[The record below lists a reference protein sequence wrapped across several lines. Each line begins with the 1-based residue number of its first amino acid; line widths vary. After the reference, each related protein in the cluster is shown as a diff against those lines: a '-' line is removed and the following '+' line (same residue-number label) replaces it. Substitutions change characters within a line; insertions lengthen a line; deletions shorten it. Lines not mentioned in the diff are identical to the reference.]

1 MQKLRSSE
9 CSLYRSDM
17 KKPEDVNPEKNPN
30 KKGKATPK
38 RKDAVAATKVNSI
51 TSPVTKADRSKNR
64 EALRAAR
71 AEARAAYMRGDQNAL
86 PARDRGPVKKFVR
99 DYIDSRRSLG
109 EYFLP
114 LMVIVLVLTLVPS
127 AEIRFVAIIFMY
139 GAMLYSVVYG
149 FFVTKNIKKQ
159 VAERF
164 PDESTKGLGMY
175 GWLRSTQMRRLRA
188 PAPQKKLGEQ
198 V

>member
-1 MQKLRSSE
+1 MTKA
-9 CSLYRSDM
+9 D
-17 KKPEDVNPEKNPN
+17 DKNADKN
-30 KKGKATPK
+30 LDKKGKATPK
-38 RKDAVAATKVNSI
+38 RKDSVAATKVNSI

-64 EALRAAR
+64 ESLKAAR
-71 AEARAAYMRGDQNAL
+71 AQARAAYMRGDQSAL

-127 AEIRFVAIIFMY
+127 VEIRFIAIILMY
-139 GAMLYSVVYG
+139 SAMLYSVVFG
-149 FFVTKNIKKQ
+149 FLVTSKIKKL
-159 VAERF
+159 VAAQF

-188 PAPQKKLGEQ
+188 PAPQKKLGDS

>member
-1 MQKLRSSE
+1 
-9 CSLYRSDM
+9 M
-17 KKPEDVNPEKNPN
+17 KKTEDVNPEKNPS

-64 EALRAAR
+64 ETLKAAR

-127 AEIRFVAIIFMY
+127 AEIRFLAIIFMY
-139 GAMLYSVVYG
+139 GAMLYSAVYG

-164 PDESTKGLGMY
+164 PEESTKGLGMY

-188 PAPQKKLGEQ
+188 PAPQKKLGDQ

>member
-1 MQKLRSSE
+1 MTKA
-9 CSLYRSDM
+9 
-17 KKPEDVNPEKNPN
+17 EDKNPD

-38 RKDAVAATKVNSI
+38 RKDGVAATKVNSI

-64 EALRAAR
+64 EALKASRS
-71 AEARAAYMRGDQNAL
+71 EARAAYMRGDQNAL

-114 LMVIVLVLTLVPS
+114 LMVFVLVLTLVPS
-127 AEIRFVAIIFMY
+127 AEIRFLAIIFMY

-149 FFVTKNIKKQ
+149 LIVNGKIKKL
-159 VAERF
+159 VSEKF
-164 PDESTKGLGMY
+164 PGESTKGLGMY

-198 V
+198 I

>member
-1 MQKLRSSE
+1 MTKA
-9 CSLYRSDM
+9 
-17 KKPEDVNPEKNPN
+17 EDKNPD

-38 RKDAVAATKVNSI
+38 RKDGVAATKVNSI

-64 EALRAAR
+64 EALKVAR

-114 LMVIVLVLTLVPS
+114 LMVFVLVLTLVPS
-127 AEIRFVAIIFMY
+127 VEIRFLAIIFMY
-139 GAMLYSVVYG
+139 AAMLYSVIYG
-149 FFVTKNIKKQ
+149 FIVNGKIKKL
-159 VAERF
+159 VAEKF
-164 PDESTKGLGMY
+164 PGESTKGLGMY

-188 PAPQKKLGEQ
+188 PAPQKKLGEKL
-198 V
+198 

>member
-1 MQKLRSSE
+1 MTKA
-9 CSLYRSDM
+9 
-17 KKPEDVNPEKNPN
+17 EDVTPEKNSS

-127 AEIRFVAIIFMY
+127 AEIRFLAIIFMY

-164 PDESTKGLGMY
+164 PEESTKGLGIY

-188 PAPQKKLGEQ
+188 PAPQKKLGDI

>member
-17 KKPEDVNPEKNPN
+17 KKAEDINPD

-64 EALRAAR
+64 ETLRAAR

-164 PDESTKGLGMY
+164 PEESTKGLGMY

-188 PAPQKKLGEQ
+188 PAPQKKLGDK

>member
-17 KKPEDVNPEKNPN
+17 TKAEDVTPEKNSS

-127 AEIRFVAIIFMY
+127 AEIRFLAIIFMY

-164 PDESTKGLGMY
+164 PEESTKGLGMY

-188 PAPQKKLGEQ
+188 PAPQKKLGDI

>member
-1 MQKLRSSE
+1 M
-9 CSLYRSDM
+9 
-17 KKPEDVNPEKNPN
+17 EKNPN

-38 RKDAVAATKVNSI
+38 RKDAVAATKVNTI

>member
-17 KKPEDVNPEKNPN
+17 KKAEDINPD

-64 EALRAAR
+64 EALRASR

-139 GAMLYSVVYG
+139 GEMIYSVVYG
-149 FFVTKNIKKQ
+149 FFVTKNIKKL

-164 PDESTKGLGMY
+164 PEESTKGLGMY

-188 PAPQKKLGEQ
+188 PAPQKKLGDQ

>member
-1 MQKLRSSE
+1 MTKA
-9 CSLYRSDM
+9 
-17 KKPEDVNPEKNPN
+17 EDKNPD

-38 RKDAVAATKVNSI
+38 RKDGVAATKVNSI
-51 TSPVTKADRSKNR
+51 TSPITKADRSKNR
-64 EALRAAR
+64 EALKASRS
-71 AEARAAYMRGDQNAL
+71 EARAAYMRGDQNAL

-114 LMVIVLVLTLVPS
+114 LMVFVLVLTLVPS
-127 AEIRFVAIIFMY
+127 AEIRFLAIIFMY

-149 FFVTKNIKKQ
+149 FIVNGKIKKL
-159 VAERF
+159 VSEKF
-164 PDESTKGLGMY
+164 PGESTKGLGMY

-198 V
+198 I

>member
-1 MQKLRSSE
+1 MQKLRWSE
-9 CSLYRSDM
+9 CSLYRSYM
-17 KKPEDVNPEKNPN
+17 SKQESNSEKSPE

-38 RKDAVAATKVNSI
+38 RKDAVAKTKINSI
-51 TSPVTKADRSKNR
+51 TAPVSKADRAKNR
-64 EALRAAR
+64 EALKAAR

-114 LMVIVLVLTLVPS
+114 LMVIVLMLTLVPS
-127 AEIRFVAIIFMY
+127 VEIRFFAIILMY
-139 GAMLYSVVYG
+139 SAMAYSVAYG
-149 FFVTKNIKKQ
+149 FITTSRIKKL
-159 VAERF
+159 VSERF
-164 PDESTKGLGMY
+164 PGEPTKGLGLY

-188 PAPQKKLGEQ
+188 PAPQKKLGDT

>member
-17 KKPEDVNPEKNPN
+17 KKAEDINPD

-64 EALRAAR
+64 EALRASR

-164 PDESTKGLGMY
+164 PEESTKGLGMY

-188 PAPQKKLGEQ
+188 PAPQKKLGDK

>member
-17 KKPEDVNPEKNPN
+17 TKAEDVNPEKNSS

-127 AEIRFVAIIFMY
+127 AEIRFLAIIFMY

-164 PDESTKGLGMY
+164 PEESTKGLGMY

-188 PAPQKKLGEQ
+188 PAPQKKLGDI

>member
-1 MQKLRSSE
+1 MQKLRLSE

-17 KKPEDVNPEKNPN
+17 KKAEDVNPEKNPS

-139 GAMLYSVVYG
+139 GAMLYSAVYG

-164 PDESTKGLGMY
+164 PEESTKGLGMY

-188 PAPQKKLGEQ
+188 PAPQKKLGDI

>member
-64 EALRAAR
+64 EALRASR

-188 PAPQKKLGEQ
+188 PAPQKKLGDQ